1 MIYLSLEEVLILHEY
16 QIEKFGGAQGILDIR
31 LLESAILR
39 PQTTFG
45 GKDLYDDLYLKSA
58 VLALSIIKNH
68 PFVEGNKRTG
78 LHAALVFLELNGV
91 STNVDNEEL
100 ITLSLNIAT
109 NVLDSEGFAE
119 TLGKNSNGK

>member
-91 STNVDNEEL
+91 STNVDNEE
-100 ITLSLNIAT
+100 
-109 NVLDSEGFAE
+109 
-119 TLGKNSNGK
+119 